1 MAKQGL
7 LVVKGYEYPNAYLK
21 CPQPD
26 IINGLV
32 MYQIFASKDA
42 RDSGDDTNIIDGGII
57 QVDKNVVFKESL
69 LKQGGVSPRVQAY
82 AVITEIDEFKHLADV

>member
-1 MAKQGL
+1 MAKQGV

-26 IINGLV
+26 VVNGLV

-42 RDSGDDTNIIDGGII
+42 RDNSLDNVIDGGII
-57 QVDKNVVFKESL
+57 QVDKDLVFNENKLKEA
-69 LKQGGVSPRVQAY
+69 GVSPKVQAY
-82 AVITEIDEFKHLADV
+82 SVITGIEIFSNLEDV